1 MNGDAVRFENV
12 SKIFSRSTG
21 RHLLRS
27 HLATWFGGRP
37 HSPFH
42 ALRNV
47 SFTLGHS
54 ESVAVL
60 GANGAGKSTL
70 LSLVAGIGEPDE
82 GRITIEGRVAAL
94 LELGSGF
101 HPDLTGEENIRLNAS
116 LLGLTRRRTDE
127 LLEQIIDFAGIGE
140 FIEEPL
146 RTYSS
151 GMTMRLAFSVAVNV
165 APDILLLDEVIA
177 VGDQQF
183 QAKCRD
189 KIMEFRNAGKTMLT
203 VSHAAATLHELC
215 ERALWLDR
223 GQLVMDGPVDEVL
236 AEYQGA
242 AERVTA
248 SLQRQPHQTA

>member
-1 MNGDAVRFENV
+1 VISPAAVTFEGV

-21 RHLLRS
+21 RQLLRS
-27 HLATWFGGRP
+27 HLATWIGRRP
-37 HSPFH
+37 HAPFY

-54 ESVAVL
+54 ESVAIL
-60 GANGAGKSTL
+60 GSNGAGKSTL

-101 HPDLTGEENIRLNAS
+101 HPDLTGLENIRLNAS

-127 LLEQIIDFAGIGE
+127 LTEQIIDFAGIGE

-151 GMTMRLAFSVAVNV
+151 GMMMRLAFSVAVNV
-165 APDILLLDEVIA
+165 DPDILLLDEVIA

-203 VSHAAATLHELC
+203 VSHAATTLHELC
-215 ERALWLDR
+215 ERAIWLDR
-223 GQLVMDGPVDEVL
+223 GQVVMDGPVDDVL

-242 AERVTA
+242 AARTA
-248 SLQRQPHQTA
+248 PHV